1 MRIPARK
8 FSSYKCV
15 GRAAMQAMDQKKSDA
30 VIEQNSEKDTK
41 EHGAYAEEV
50 ERTA

>member
-15 GRAAMQAMDQKKSDA
+15 GRAALEAIERENSDEGKEKEKEENG
-30 VIEQNSEKDTK
+30 VTEETIERVD
-41 EHGAYAEEV
+41 
-50 ERTA
+50 